1 MPRLPFGTIKL
12 QKQAD
17 NAPSHLEFYG
27 AGVSRPRDRQRIMMS
42 RASPPAPI
50 LKPQLPEGVRIYAI
64 SDIHGCAHLLQ
75 PMLRVIDADVAH
87 RRPPHAIEIFMGD
100 YIDRG
105 PDTRATLDILIER
118 SRRGNAVFLKG
129 NHEAFL
135 VRIFEDPSL
144 FEDWIGFGG
153 AQTLMSY
160 GLAPPDLKRDKP
172 ATILRDLIRAMPTEH
187 LEFLDNLR
195 LSFTCGDFFF
205 VHAGVRPGVPL
216 TEQTERDLLWIREEF
231 LRSDE
236 QFGKYIV
243 HGHTPVRSA
252 EFLANRVNID
262 TGAYATGNLTL
273 MSIQGSRMLAV

>member
-1 MPRLPFGTIKL
+1 MISL
-12 QKQAD
+12 A
-17 NAPSHLEFYG
+17 
-27 AGVSRPRDRQRIMMS
+27 RPR
-42 RASPPAPI
+42 PTTP
-50 LKPQLPEGVRIYAI
+50 KPQLPEGVRIYAI

-75 PMLRVIDADVAH
+75 PMLRVIDADVAQS
-87 RRPPHAIEIFMGD
+87 RPRYAIEVFMGD

-105 PDTRATLDILIER
+105 PDTRSTLDVLVER

-135 VRIFEDPSL
+135 VRVFEDPSL
-144 FEDWIGFGG
+144 FENWIAVGG
-153 AQTLMSY
+153 TQTLMSY
-160 GLAPPDLKRDKP
+160 GLAPPDLKRSEP
-172 ATILRDLIRAMPTEH
+172 ASILRDLIRAMPTEH

-195 LSFTCGDFFF
+195 LSFSCGDFFF

-216 TEQTERDLLWIREEF
+216 AEQTERDLLWIREEF
-231 LRSDE
+231 LQSEE

-252 EFLANRVNID
+252 EFLTNRVNID

>member
-1 MPRLPFGTIKL
+1 MISLAR
-12 QKQAD
+12 
-17 NAPSHLEFYG
+17 
-27 AGVSRPRDRQRIMMS
+27 SRQPTH
-42 RASPPAPI
+42 
-50 LKPQLPEGVRIYAI
+50 KPKLPEGVRIYAI

-87 RRPPHAIEIFMGD
+87 SRPRYAIEVFMGD

-105 PDTRATLDILIER
+105 PDTRTTLDMLIER

-135 VRIFEDPSL
+135 VKVFEDPSL
-144 FEDWIGFGG
+144 FEDWLQIGG

-160 GLAPPDLKRDKP
+160 GLASPDLKRDEP
-172 ATILRDLIRAMPTEH
+172 ASILRDLIRAMPTEH

-216 TEQTERDLLWIREEF
+216 AEQTEHDLLWIREEF
-231 LRSDE
+231 LRSE
-236 QFGKYIV
+236 ARFGKYIV

-252 EFLANRVNID
+252 EFQSNRVNID

-273 MSIQGSRMLAV
+273 MSIQGSSMLAV

>member
-1 MPRLPFGTIKL
+1 MISLT
-12 QKQAD
+12 
-17 NAPSHLEFYG
+17 
-27 AGVSRPRDRQRIMMS
+27 RPRRS
-42 RASPPAPI
+42 TP
-50 LKPQLPEGVRIYAI
+50 KPQLPEGVRIYAI

-75 PMLRVIDADVAH
+75 PMLRVIDADVACS
-87 RRPPHAIEIFMGD
+87 RPRYAVEVFMGD

-105 PDTRATLDILIER
+105 PDTRSTLDVLVER

-135 VRIFEDPSL
+135 VRVFEDPSL
-144 FEDWIGFGG
+144 FEDWIAVGG
-153 AQTLMSY
+153 TQTLMSY
-160 GLAPPDLKRDKP
+160 GLAPPDLKRDEP
-172 ATILRDLIRAMPTEH
+172 ASILRDLIRAMPTEH

-195 LSFTCGDFFF
+195 LSFSCGDFFF

-216 TEQTERDLLWIREEF
+216 ADQTERDLLWIREEF
-231 LRSDE
+231 LRSEE

-243 HGHTPVRSA
+243 HGHTPVRNA
-252 EFLANRVNID
+252 EFLTNRVNID

>member
-1 MPRLPFGTIKL
+1 
-12 QKQAD
+12 
-17 NAPSHLEFYG
+17 
-27 AGVSRPRDRQRIMMS
+27 
-42 RASPPAPI
+42 
-50 LKPQLPEGVRIYAI
+50 
-64 SDIHGCAHLLQ
+64 
-75 PMLRVIDADVAH
+75 
-87 RRPPHAIEIFMGD
+87 MGD

-135 VRIFEDPSL
+135 VKVFEDPSL
-144 FEDWIGFGG
+144 FEDWLRVGG

-160 GLAPPDLKRDKP
+160 GLAPPDLTRDEP
-172 ATILRDLIRAMPTEH
+172 ETILRNLMRVMPMEH
-187 LEFLDNLR
+187 LQFLDNLR

-216 TEQTERDLLWIREEF
+216 AEQRERDLLWIRDEF

-236 QFGKYIV
+236 RFGKYIV
-243 HGHTPVRSA
+243 HGHTPVRNA
-252 EFLANRVNID
+252 EFLENRVNID

>member
-1 MPRLPFGTIKL
+1 MSRTRPRLPV
-12 QKQAD
+12 
-17 NAPSHLEFYG
+17 H
-27 AGVSRPRDRQRIMMS
+27 
-42 RASPPAPI
+42 
-50 LKPQLPEGVRIYAI
+50 KPQLPEGVRIYAI

-75 PMLRVIDADVAH
+75 PMLRVIDADVA
-87 RRPPHAIEIFMGD
+87 RSRPPYAIEIFMGD

-135 VRIFEDPSL
+135 VKVFEDPSL
-144 FEDWIGFGG
+144 FEDWLRVGG

-160 GLAPPDLKRDKP
+160 GLAPPDLTRDEP
-172 ATILRDLIRAMPTEH
+172 ETILRNLMRVMPMEH
-187 LEFLDNLR
+187 LQFLDNLR

-216 TEQTERDLLWIREEF
+216 AEQRERDLLWIRDEF

-236 QFGKYIV
+236 RFGKYIV
-243 HGHTPVRSA
+243 HGHTPVRNA
-252 EFLANRVNID
+252 EFLENRVNID